1 MSGTQE
7 VLEAIKQLS
16 DKNLD
21 TEVRATSFKEE
32 LEEAI
37 RGHIHIELQ
46 SWFFF
51 RKLSNDCCRSNVALH
66 GFGTLWKRCMV
77 ECLADANW
85 LESYLAQRGG
95 RSRPTAIE
103 APSVSW
109 PDDPVDPV
117 RPVYEALQVEKRLLE
132 DLQRLC
138 EKANQCGDGA
148 AEDAIQTHFLRKE
161 TRHVKDMGDLLQQ
174 CVRVSKQAGHGLY
187 HLDKELRQNNGVV
200 PWGMRNDPDTITEEL
215 YSVKV

>member
-1 MSGTQE
+1 
-7 VLEAIKQLS
+7 
-16 DKNLD
+16 
-21 TEVRATSFKEE
+21 
-32 LEEAI
+32 
-37 RGHIHIELQ
+37 
-46 SWFFF
+46 
-51 RKLSNDCCRSNVALH
+51 
-66 GFGTLWKRCMV
+66 MV

-95 RSRPTAIE
+95 RSNPTAIE
-103 APSVSW
+103 APTVSW

-117 RPVYEALQVEKRLLE
+117 RPVYEALKVEKNLLE

-138 EKANQCGDGA
+138 VKCSEWYVLSCSSWQNACPFDYAITKSPSHEYSTSQLTCLDTHSGDGA

-187 HLDKELRQNNGVV
+187 HLDKELRENNGVV